1 MPLPEVKIPRE
12 IVRVGDDDISV
23 RGLTRAEAV
32 RIQALA
38 PDVEAMEILM
48 LACGT
53 DTSED
58 DVRAWVNATPAGTVE
73 PLSDAIVRLS
83 GLGPDA
89 QFRGGTGPGPG

>member
-1 MPLPEVKIPRE
+1 MPLPEIKIPTD
-12 IVRVGDDDISV
+12 IVRIGDDDVPV

-32 RIQALA
+32 RIQALG

-53 DTSED
+53 DTSEAE
-58 DVRAWVNATPAGTVE
+58 VRAWIEATPAGTVE

-83 GLGPDA
+83 GLGKDA
-89 QFRGGTGPGPG
+89 QFPG